1 MPLPTTGCVIA
12 NTASDFNSHKPDSV
26 VYNCLNIMRVL
37 YLSAWYPTERDRM
50 AGLFVQKHADAV
62 RAQGAD
68 VRVVYTEEK
77 GWRYWRE
84 MLRGLQALRKED
96 WTPDVVQINVL
107 DKNGLLAWWL
117 WRKYRIPYIIVE
129 HWSGY
134 LPANFSFRGGWHGWL
149 MRRIAQEAKCILPV
163 SQMLEDA
170 MKNCGIQ
177 NDRWERIHNVVDD
190 FFFQLPVTSRPVVC
204 RQSTDGRP
212 TVNQDVERGQ
222 RRNEQCH
229 LLHVSCFDEKAKNTQ
244 GLLRAYKQAL
254 AARPNLHLTMVGTGI
269 DWQQSKDYAAQI
281 GLTDEQVR
289 WTGELTPKEV
299 CHEMQQADCFV
310 LFSRYENAPVV
321 LSECL
326 AAGLPIITSRAGGIP
341 EMINEQCGQ
350 LVGVEDE
357 HALTQAMIDF
367 QADQYDPETIRQN
380 SEQYRF
386 SAVGEQLM
394 TMYQS
399 L

>member
-1 MPLPTTGCVIA
+1 M
-12 NTASDFNSHKPDSV
+12 
-26 VYNCLNIMRVL
+26 NIL
-37 YLSAWYPTERDRM
+37 FLSAWYPTERDQM

-84 MLRGLQALRKED
+84 MLRGLRALRKEG
-96 WTPDVVQINVL
+96 WRPDVVQVNVL

-117 WRKYRIPYIIVE
+117 WKRYRIPYIIIE

-149 MRRIAQEAKCILPV
+149 MRSIAQEAKCILHV

-170 MKNCGIQ
+170 MKHCGIQ
-177 NDRWERIHNVVDD
+177 NNRWERIHNVVDD
-190 FFFQLPVTSRPVVC
+190 FFYQLPVNR
-204 RQSTDGRP
+204 RP
-212 TVNQDVERGQ
+212 TVDRLSTDCRVKNVR
-222 RRNEQCH
+222 

-254 AARPNLHLTMVGTGI
+254 ASRPNLHLTMVGTGV
-269 DWQQSKDYAAQI
+269 DWQASKDYAAQI

-289 WTGELTPKEV
+289 WTGELTPREV
-299 CHEMQQADCFV
+299 CREMQQADCFV
-310 LFSRYENAPVV
+310 FFSRYENAPVV

-326 AAGLPIITSRAGGIP
+326 AVGLPIITSRAGGIP

-350 LVGVEDE
+350 LVQVEDE
-357 HALTQAMIDF
+357 QALTQAMIDF
-367 QADQYDPETIRQN
+367 QADQYDPETLRQN

-386 SAVGEQLM
+386 SAVGKQLM
-394 TMYQS
+394 TIYQS
-399 L
+399 CLYK